1 MAITE
6 GVLWNILIDPIEIS
20 QAQQS
25 AFESL
30 IGQNARPIQ
39 TRNDRVLR
47 FGY

>member
-1 MAITE
+1 M
-6 GVLWNILIDPIEIS
+6 LIDPVEVS
-20 QAQQS
+20 QAQQT

-39 TRNDRVLR
+39 PRNDRVLR